1 MDKTILEMAA
11 KTLHIPIEEAENN
24 CKKVPET
31 EAWYFWKPVRGGGA
45 GGDDAAPAVAEQA
58 ADLALALDGALYMYT
73 AHLAR

>member
-45 GGDDAAPAVAEQA
+45 VIINKNGERLGATSSVSYERHVKAFM
-58 ADLALALDGALYMYT
+58 DG
-73 AHLAR
+73 RRN